1 MTKQFKE
8 NTDPTKK
15 RATTKF
21 GTQVIVLREA
31 GGGILEVEVVN
42 RNGNFIT
49 LVDSKE
55 LDFE

>member
-21 GTQVIVLREA
+21 GTQVIVLKEV
-31 GGGILEVEVVN
+31 GGGMVEVEIIN

-49 LVDSKE
+49 VVDEKE
-55 LDFE
+55 LDYE